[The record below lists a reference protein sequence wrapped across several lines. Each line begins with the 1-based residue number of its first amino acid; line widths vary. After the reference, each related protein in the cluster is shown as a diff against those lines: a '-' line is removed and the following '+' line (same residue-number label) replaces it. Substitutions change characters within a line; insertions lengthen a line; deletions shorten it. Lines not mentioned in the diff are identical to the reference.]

1 MGQALA
7 PPKVLL
13 VEDDPD
19 VRNLAAAI
27 MEESEVDVVEV
38 ETAEEAI
45 AYMRQ
50 HGGEVAAL
58 FVDLN
63 LPGLMDGM
71 DLARAVHSRWPD
83 TAIIATSGDPRD
95 RLEFLPQGARYMQKP
110 WRALDVMMA
119 VDRAASLRH

>member
-1 MGQALA
+1 MGQAM
-7 PPKVLL
+7 PPKVMV

-19 VRNLAAAI
+19 VRNLAAALL
-27 MEESEVDVVEV
+27 EESDVEVVEI

-63 LPGLMDGM
+63 LPGSMDGM
-71 DLARAVHSRWPD
+71 DLARTVHMRWPH
-83 TAIIATSGDPRD
+83 TAIIATSGTPRD
-95 RLEFLPQGARYMQKP
+95 RLELLPRGASYFQKP

-119 VDRAASLRH
+119 VDRAAALRD